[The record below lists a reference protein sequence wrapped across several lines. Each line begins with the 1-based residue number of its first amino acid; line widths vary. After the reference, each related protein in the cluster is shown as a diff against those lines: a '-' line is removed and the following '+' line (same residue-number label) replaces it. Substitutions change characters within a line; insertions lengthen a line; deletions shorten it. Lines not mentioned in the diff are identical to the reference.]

1 MATREWN
8 PWNAGSPLLQDAARF
23 PQMASTQLACRECSM
38 QFSGP
43 TPYMDHLKSARHQKK
58 VAAHRLLA
66 EIAAGGA
73 PVNSS
78 PEVMTVATPSAARQ
92 PSTQTAAMP
101 FVCKLCDV
109 AMNCEDAMIAHTKEK
124 QEQNGEVIDLSCRVC
139 GIVLFEHV
147 GYKLEHLETEAHRKK
162 KMQVAG
168 GQRLVTNN
176 ALNPQLGAEPC
187 NR

>member
-78 PEVMTVATPSAARQ
+78 PDVMTVDHSVRREAAVD
-92 PSTQTAAMP
+92 ADCCDA
-101 FVCKLCDV
+101 LCLQAVRRGHELRRRHDR
-109 AMNCEDAMIAHTKEK
+109 AH
-124 QEQNGEVIDLSCRVC
+124 
-139 GIVLFEHV
+139 
-147 GYKLEHLETEAHRKK
+147 
-162 KMQVAG
+162 
-168 GQRLVTNN
+168 
-176 ALNPQLGAEPC
+176 
-187 NR
+187 